1 MTTTQQDSADVSL
14 HETFDKCKLL
24 NERLREQTFD
34 HIKSLETKTKMLE
47 HNNQTYFEKI
57 TKLEAEN
64 EKIKSELEAV
74 RSDFKNHRDTSQQEY
89 AELQATSQQLNDKLQ
104 KKIVDVAAKKE
115 EYKERLDKFASFAL
129 SFTPS
134 KALAESGSGATE
146 EQPVDE
152 SGASGVLAV
161 SSLEASPHAAV
172 HTPNP
177 VAVLD
182 TSLQNNHFNNS
193 GDEGEKEVENDS
205 SALKKS
211 EEVAGD
217 EDSDEDTSS
226 SFASLSKSD
235 EDVLQDDS
243 DKTASPK
250 KSDDEAEELDENEPG
265 AKEEEEDKDVEEDA
279 KEDVEE
285 DEEDDEEDD
294 DGKNVELP
302 PIAENQPVEADEL
315 ELLSTPVKKSIEYK
329 SDEDED
335 GFVTASEDNAASST
349 RTTRDAESQ
358 TRSLRKSKRRS
369 KTSPKK
375 TSSSA
380 KKQKRPVRNQ

>member
-1 MTTTQQDSADVSL
+1 MSERT
-14 HETFDKCKLL
+14 
-24 NERLREQTFD
+24 NE
-34 HIKSLETKTKMLE
+34 
-47 HNNQTYFEKI
+47 TYFKEI
-57 TKLEAEN
+57 TKLEALLA
-64 EKIKSELEAV
+64 EKEAELDALQ
-74 RSDFKNHRDTSQQEY
+74 SKYKQDQDTSQQKY
-89 AELQATSQQLNDKLQ
+89 AELQATSQQQIDKLQ
-104 KKIVDVAAKKE
+104 REIVDVTAQKKK
-115 EYKERLDKFASFAL
+115 YKERLDEFTSFSQSFTQ
-129 SFTPS
+129 SFTPDKPEA
-134 KALAESGSGATE
+134 KALAENGSDDAE
-146 EQPVDE
+146 ERPV
-152 SGASGVLAV
+152 GGIAASFV
-161 SSLEASPHAAV
+161 ASPPAAV
-172 HTPNP
+172 HAPNP

-182 TSLQNNHFNNS
+182 TSLQNKHFNIS
-193 GDEGEKEVENDS
+193 GEGEVENEP

-217 EDSDEDTSS
+217 EDSEEDTSS
-226 SFASLSKSD
+226 PLASLSKKSD

-250 KSDDEAEELDENEPG
+250 NSDDEAEELDENELG
-265 AKEEEEDKDVEEDA
+265 AKEGEKDKDVEEDA

-302 PIAENQPVEADEL
+302 PIAENQPVEAEEL

-329 SDEDED
+329 SDED